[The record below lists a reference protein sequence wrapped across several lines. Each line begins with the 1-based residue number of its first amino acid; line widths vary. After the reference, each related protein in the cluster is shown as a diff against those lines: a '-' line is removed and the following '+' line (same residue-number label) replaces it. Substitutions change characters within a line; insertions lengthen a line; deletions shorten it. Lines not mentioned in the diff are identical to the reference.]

1 VRFPFWIFI
10 LFAIF
15 FVGPMMRSMFGEG
28 ERAAKRIRSKQGRKS
43 EQNLEAALEQRDQV
57 IEDLQQRISELE
69 SRLDFTE
76 RMLASPSHK
85 DPAQV

>member
-1 VRFPFWIFI
+1 MRFPFWIFI

-15 FVGPMMRSMFGEG
+15 WIGPLMRWMFGQG
-28 ERAAKRIRSKQGRKS
+28 ESGPKRVRDKHGPKS
-43 EQNLEAALEQRDQV
+43 GANLEAALEQRDQV

-76 RMLASPSHK
+76 RLLATKK